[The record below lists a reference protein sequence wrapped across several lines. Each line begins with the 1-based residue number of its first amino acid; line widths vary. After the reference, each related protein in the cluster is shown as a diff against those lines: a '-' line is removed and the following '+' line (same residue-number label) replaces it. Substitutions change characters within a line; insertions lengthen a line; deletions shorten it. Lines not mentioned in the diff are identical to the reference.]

1 MENKLLT
8 IVEMVTGASIM
19 ANNKKKE
26 NVEARMI
33 YSYILRHSF
42 GASLASIGTSISKDH
57 TTILHYLKT
66 MEKHFLSDHE
76 VIKKYIKCKELLNL
90 SQK

>member
-8 IVEMVTGASIM
+8 IVEMVTSASIM

-33 YSYILRHSF
+33 YSYILRHSL
-42 GASLASIGTSISKDH
+42 GTSLASIGTSISKDH
-57 TTILHYLKT
+57 TTILHYLKKMDT
-66 MEKHFLSDHE
+66 LLLADPELVKKH
-76 VIKKYIKCKELLNL
+76 IICKELLNL